1 MAKVTKK
8 LWGGVIEYEADDTPL
23 DIRSF
28 NAFGKSAVMWL
39 EQSRALHWAADSLK
53 KNKKATKVGS
63 REAFDHV
70 IALMLGGYAVETLLK
85 MVIIAD
91 HCDDRGFTLSAKHA
105 KEFLPT
111 THDLRKLAA
120 QAKLRINAKDRT
132 TLANLSKYTVWAGR
146 YPIPL
151 FAADYSGPAI
161 FDGVGAGRTAAQLE
175 QWKCYDA
182 LYRKLHRLAV
192 RKTFK
197 DQAVRG

>member
-1 MAKVTKK
+1 METELAKITKK
-8 LWGGVIEYEADDTPL
+8 LWGGIIEYEDDDTPL

-39 EQSRALHWAADSLK
+39 EQSRALHWAADALVK
-53 KNKKATKVGS
+53 GERAAKGGARG
-63 REAFDHV
+63 AFDNV

-91 HCDDRGFTLSAKHA
+91 HCDAQGFTLNAKHA

-132 TLANLSKYTVWAGR
+132 TLADAAKYTV
-146 YPIPL
+146 
-151 FAADYSGPAI
+151 
-161 FDGVGAGRTAAQLE
+161 
-175 QWKCYDA
+175 
-182 LYRKLHRLAV
+182 
-192 RKTFK
+192 
-197 DQAVRG
+197 